1 MGLRREGPKCRNCF
15 QMAAAASVCTRHARR
30 PDGIRSKRL
39 PVQIMNGESVFYCSG
54 LPLRTKCGIIGAGLR
69 RTPDSPGGSSSAN
82 AALQRKR
89 RAARGGGLP
98 DGVIGGKDG
107 RNRAAAEGGSALP
120 DGVCSGND
128 AAARGGQHR
137 AQNRRAACAAHP
149 NLGERYEGT
158 FDDFLDLFQNWRIYV
173 RRRIRHAAAAAKGRR
188 GEARL
193 GHG

>member
-15 QMAAAASVCTRHARR
+15 RMAAAASVCTRHARR
-30 PDGIRSKRL
+30 PDGIRSKRF

-107 RNRAAAEGGSALP
+107 RNRAAAEGA
-120 DGVCSGND
+120 GNIV
-128 AAARGGQHR
+128 
-137 AQNRRAACAAHP
+137 RAACAAHP

-188 GEARL
+188 GEAWL

>member
-69 RTPDSPGGSSSAN
+69 RTPVRPAGAAPPMRRCKENGARRGKSA
-82 AALQRKR
+82 
-89 RAARGGGLP
+89 LP
-98 DGVIGGKDG
+98 DGVCSGNDG
-107 RNRAAAEGGSALP
+107 RHRAAAEGGSALP

-149 NLGERYEGT
+149 NLGERYERT
-158 FDDFLDLFQNWRIYV
+158 FDDFLDLFQNRRIYV

>member
-69 RTPDSPGGSSSAN
+69 RTPVRPAG
-82 AALQRKR
+82 AAPPMR
-89 RAARGGGLP
+89 RCKENGARR
-98 DGVIGGKDG
+98 GK
-107 RNRAAAEGGSALP
+107 SALP

-149 NLGERYEGT
+149 NLGERYERT
-158 FDDFLDLFQNWRIYV
+158 FDDFLDLFQNRRIYV

>member
-1 MGLRREGPKCRNCF
+1 MGLRREDPKCRNCF

-69 RTPDSPGGSSSAN
+69 RTTDSPGGSSSAN
-82 AALQRKR
+82 VALQRKR

-107 RNRAAAEGGSALP
+107 RNRA
-120 DGVCSGND
+120 

-158 FDDFLDLFQNWRIYV
+158 FDDFLDLFQNRRIYV